1 MKLYIVE
8 LKNGLVSAVS
18 AESMIQL
25 FNDTKENFYQ
35 MLICTLGHY
44 HIDNLELEW
53 VKLCDLEGK
62 YAEKGLTFN
71 VTD

>member
-8 LKNGLVSAVS
+8 LENGLISGVN
-18 AESMIQL
+18 AESMVQL

-35 MLICTLGHY
+35 MLIYTLGHY

-53 VKLCDLEGK
+53 VKFCDLEEK
-62 YAEKGLTFN
+62 YKEKRLTFN
-71 VTD
+71 VTE